1 MNFQKAIKIWA
12 HICDYTC
19 DCNMCVLR
27 EFCRTEPCTLGKTE
41 ASIMESIFENHNEET
56 LKLTYKE
63 YIEEDEI

>member
-1 MNFQKAIKIWA
+1 
-12 HICDYTC
+12 
-19 DCNMCVLR
+19 MCVLR